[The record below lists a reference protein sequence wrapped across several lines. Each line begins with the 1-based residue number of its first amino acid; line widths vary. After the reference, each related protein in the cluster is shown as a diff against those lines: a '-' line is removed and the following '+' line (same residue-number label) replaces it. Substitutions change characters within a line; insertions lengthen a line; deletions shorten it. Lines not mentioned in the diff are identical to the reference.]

1 MNSGST
7 MNPKTEKII
16 INSNNLKIDKIMKKF
31 VFAAIAAM
39 VMVSVS
45 NVFASSKMM
54 IDNSEVVPVDTVAPE
69 TPKDSAEI
77 STPVLPQAG
86 AEDSTEQATPAE
98 TTAESVDTTQS
109 EQSAEV
115 QETPQE
121 NTQQESTET
130 EQAIEQAAVS
140 E

>member
-1 MNSGST
+1 
-7 MNPKTEKII
+7 
-16 INSNNLKIDKIMKKF
+16 MKKF

-45 NVFASSKMM
+45 NVFASGKMM

-69 TPKDSAEI
+69 TPKDSAEV

-86 AEDSTEQATPAE
+86 AEDSTDQATPTE
-98 TTAESVDTTQS
+98 TTSEATSEVTSEATEATSETPAESVDT
-109 EQSAEV
+109 V
-115 QETPQE
+115 Q
-121 NTQQESTET
+121 T
-130 EQAIEQAAVS
+130 EQPAAQATVS

>member
-1 MNSGST
+1 
-7 MNPKTEKII
+7 
-16 INSNNLKIDKIMKKF
+16 MKKF

-45 NVFASSKMM
+45 NVFASGKMM

-69 TPKDSAEI
+69 TPKDSAEF

-86 AEDSTEQATPAE
+86 AEDSTDQATPAE
-98 TTAESVDTTQS
+98 TTSEATSEVTSEATEATSETPAESVDTAQAEQPAAQS
-109 EQSAEV
+109 
-115 QETPQE
+115 T
-121 NTQQESTET
+121 
-130 EQAIEQAAVS
+130 VS

>member
-1 MNSGST
+1 
-7 MNPKTEKII
+7 
-16 INSNNLKIDKIMKKF
+16 MKKF

-45 NVFASSKMM
+45 NVFASGKMM

-69 TPKDSAEI
+69 TPKDSAEV

-86 AEDSTEQATPAE
+86 AEDSTDQATPAE
-98 TTAESVDTTQS
+98 TTSEVTEATSEATEATSETPAESVDTAQ
-109 EQSAEV
+109 
-115 QETPQE
+115 
-121 NTQQESTET
+121 T
-130 EQAIEQAAVS
+130 EQPVAQATVS

>member
-1 MNSGST
+1 
-7 MNPKTEKII
+7 
-16 INSNNLKIDKIMKKF
+16 MKKF

-69 TPKDSAEI
+69 TPKDSAEF

-86 AEDSTEQATPAE
+86 AEDSTDQATPAE
-98 TTAESVDTTQS
+98 TTSEATSEVTEATSEATEATSETPAESVDTAQA
-109 EQSAEV
+109 EQPAA
-115 QETPQE
+115 
-121 NTQQESTET
+121 
-130 EQAIEQAAVS
+130 QATVS

>member
-1 MNSGST
+1 

-77 STPVLPQAG
+77 STPILPQAG

-98 TTAESVDTTQS
+98 TTVESVET
-109 EQSAEV
+109 EQPTEV
-115 QETPQE
+115 QETPQK
-121 NTQQESTET
+121 NAQQESTET
-130 EQAIEQAAVS
+130 GQAIEQAAVS

>member
-98 TTAESVDTTQS
+98 TTVESVET
-109 EQSAEV
+109 EQPTEV
-115 QETPQE
+115 QETPQK
-121 NTQQESTET
+121 NAQQESTET
-130 EQAIEQAAVS
+130 GQAIEQAAVS

>member
-1 MNSGST
+1 
-7 MNPKTEKII
+7 
-16 INSNNLKIDKIMKKF
+16 MKKF

-45 NVFASSKMM
+45 NVFASGKMM

-69 TPKDSAEI
+69 TPKDSAEF

-86 AEDSTEQATPAE
+86 AEDSTDQATPAE
-98 TTAESVDTTQS
+98 TTSEATSEVTEATSEATEATSETPAESVDTAQA
-109 EQSAEV
+109 EQPAA
-115 QETPQE
+115 
-121 NTQQESTET
+121 
-130 EQAIEQAAVS
+130 QATVS

>member
-1 MNSGST
+1 
-7 MNPKTEKII
+7 
-16 INSNNLKIDKIMKKF
+16 MKKF

-45 NVFASSKMM
+45 NVFASGKMM

-69 TPKDSAEI
+69 TPKDSAEF

-86 AEDSTEQATPAE
+86 AEDSTDQATPAE
-98 TTAESVDTTQS
+98 TTSEATSEATEATSEATEATSEATEATSEATEATSETPAESVDTAQA
-109 EQSAEV
+109 EQPAA
-115 QETPQE
+115 
-121 NTQQESTET
+121 
-130 EQAIEQAAVS
+130 QATVS

>member
-1 MNSGST
+1 
-7 MNPKTEKII
+7 
-16 INSNNLKIDKIMKKF
+16 MKKF

-45 NVFASSKMM
+45 NVFASSKMI

-69 TPKDSAEI
+69 TPKDSAGI

-86 AEDSTEQATPAE
+86 EEDSTEQATPAE
-98 TTAESVDTTQS
+98 TTAESVETTQS
-109 EQSAEV
+109 EQPAEV
-115 QETPQE
+115 QENPEE
-121 NTQQESTET
+121 NTQQESTESEQAT
-130 EQAIEQAAVS
+130 EQATVS

>member
-1 MNSGST
+1 
-7 MNPKTEKII
+7 
-16 INSNNLKIDKIMKKF
+16 MKKF

-45 NVFASSKMM
+45 NVFASGKMM

-69 TPKDSAEI
+69 TPKDSAEF

-86 AEDSTEQATPAE
+86 AEDSTDQATPAE
-98 TTAESVDTTQS
+98 TTSEATSEVTEATSEATEAISETPAESVDTAQA
-109 EQSAEV
+109 EQPAA
-115 QETPQE
+115 
-121 NTQQESTET
+121 
-130 EQAIEQAAVS
+130 QATVS

>member
-1 MNSGST
+1 
-7 MNPKTEKII
+7 
-16 INSNNLKIDKIMKKF
+16 MKKF

-45 NVFASSKMM
+45 NVFASGKMM

-69 TPKDSAEI
+69 TPKDSAEV

-86 AEDSTEQATPAE
+86 AEDSTDQATPTE
-98 TTAESVDTTQS
+98 TTSEATSEVTSEATEATSETPAESVDT
-109 EQSAEV
+109 V
-115 QETPQE
+115 Q
-121 NTQQESTET
+121 T
-130 EQAIEQAAVS
+130 EQPAVQATVS

>member
-1 MNSGST
+1 
-7 MNPKTEKII
+7 
-16 INSNNLKIDKIMKKF
+16 MKKF

-45 NVFASSKMM
+45 NVFASGKMM

-69 TPKDSAEI
+69 TPKDSAEV

-86 AEDSTEQATPAE
+86 AEDSTDQATPAE
-98 TTAESVDTTQS
+98 TISEATSEVTSEATEATSETPAESVDTAQA
-109 EQSAEV
+109 EQPAA
-115 QETPQE
+115 
-121 NTQQESTET
+121 
-130 EQAIEQAAVS
+130 QATVS

>member
-1 MNSGST
+1 
-7 MNPKTEKII
+7 
-16 INSNNLKIDKIMKKF
+16 MKKF

-54 IDNSEVVPVDTVAPE
+54 IDNSEVVPVDTVAP
-69 TPKDSAEI
+69 KDSAEI

-86 AEDSTEQATPAE
+86 AENSTEQATPAE
-98 TTAESVDTTQS
+98 TTAESVETTQS
-109 EQSAEV
+109 EQPAEV
-115 QETPQE
+115 QETPQK
-121 NTQQESTET
+121 NAQQESTE
-130 EQAIEQAAVS
+130 IEQAAVS